1 MSPRSAC
8 GLAPGRRV
16 LGRICAALV
25 VALPASSV
33 ALALSVEGEAVALLN
48 QPDRGASPAPAPA
61 VRYRF
66 KVDQCESRIRSEWH
80 SASGELVAW
89 DEVEFDALHWRS
101 YRLVRP
107 NLAQDFRQQAP
118 PVRAG
123 RPAGSDAPY
132 LAGPM
137 LIDYA
142 TRELPALRAG
152 RTLEARYLIAESGQD
167 VRLRLRATQ
176 VSATRTVVAIDA
188 AQVWLRPLIP
198 RARFEFDG
206 AGRFASMRGQILPQ
220 GGSARHPEPI
230 AAAVTVLASRPTSRC
245 NN

>member
-1 MSPRSAC
+1 MRPGSAP
-8 GLAPGRRV
+8 AFTRGRRA
-16 LGRICAALV
+16 LGSICAVLALG
-25 VALPASSV
+25 LPVSTL
-33 ALALSVEGEAVALLN
+33 ALALSVEGEAVALG
-48 QPDRGASPAPAPA
+48 QPDRGTAPAP
-61 VRYRF
+61 RYRF
-66 KVDQCESRIRSEWH
+66 RVDQCESRIRSEWH

-89 DEVEFDALHWRS
+89 DEVEFDAMHWRS

-107 NLAQDFRQQAP
+107 NLAQDFRQQAASA
-118 PVRAG
+118 RAG
-123 RPAGSDAPY
+123 RPAAGDAPF

-137 LIDYA
+137 LIDFA

-152 RTLEARYLIAESGQD
+152 RSLEVRYLIAESGQD

-176 VSATRTVVAIDA
+176 ISATGTVVAIDA